1 MNKAIEKFWCSK
13 NSSYAMGKLTV
24 NKTSNKLGL
33 LLASALLFTACSRQV
48 VQEVEQ
54 TPPQVISQNQDMEL
68 EPVDYVW
75 PWLDSANSRWFYFNS
90 ATRPFGMVNLSPD
103 TEIDGAWGSGYRYNT
118 TEVKGFNH
126 VHAWQLS
133 GLSVMPISSDK
144 AIKSIRDDYYSKFS
158 HDRET
163 VKAGYHKLTLDRYAI
178 DVELTST
185 TRVGFH
191 RYHYSK
197 NQNRKVLFDLQGK
210 FGPVDLTKGA
220 FAQINER
227 AFSGFVINEPTI
239 RRPRPTP
246 IYFYIETN
254 TDVSSLHEQKGAV
267 LLDLADSIE
276 PLLMKVAISYVDEQ
290 GAKNNLDSELAHWN
304 FEQVVQQSRSDWNA
318 WLSKV
323 KVEGENKQA
332 KVRFYTDLFHALQ
345 GRRIISDVDGRYA
358 DQTSETR
365 VVKQLPLNEQGVP
378 QFNHHNSDSLWGAQ
392 WTIQTLW
399 PLAYPKVASDF
410 SRSFLQMYQDGGYI
424 PRGPSG
430 GNYTHVMTGAQATPF
445 FVSNYMKG
453 IRDLDIEL
461 AYQGLKKN
469 HLEGGTMGRAGY
481 EHTSSYSGGLEYYIE
496 NGYVPYPLPKKNNA
510 FHQDGAGQTLEYA
523 FQDWTLGQLA
533 TALGKTD
540 DANYFLNRGQNYRK
554 LFDGESGF
562 MRPRDIQGNWLADF
576 DPYHYRVG
584 FVESNASQ
592 MTWFVPQDYAGLADL
607 MGGKEKAVA
616 KLNTAFETAALQ
628 GFTAGNAHDEE
639 TNEENRRIPVNYGN
653 QPSIQ
658 TAFIFNEL
666 GAPHLTQKWSRAVI
680 NKVYSDVSERH
691 GFNGDEDQGLMGS
704 LSVLMKIGLFQLDGG
719 TTQQAIYQIGSPIFD
734 RVEIELDDQYY
745 PGKNFIIEVKNNS
758 DTNIYIKTM
767 TLNGKP
773 LTRHYLTHNEIVSGG
788 ILELVMT
795 STALQN

>member
-1 MNKAIEKFWCSK
+1 MTKKVLLLLVACLLG
-13 NSSYAMGKLTV
+13 AC
-24 NKTSNKLGL
+24 NKLPKEIQHKTEIGDGSVQTQGL
-33 LLASALLFTACSRQV
+33 S
-48 VQEVEQ
+48 
-54 TPPQVISQNQDMEL
+54 D
-68 EPVDYVW
+68 PVDYVW

-103 TEIDGAWGSGYRYNT
+103 TEINGAWGSGYRYNT
-118 TEVKGFNH
+118 LEVKGFNH

-133 GLSVMPISSDK
+133 GLSVMPVSSENSIND
-144 AIKSIRDDYYSKFS
+144 IRDDYYSAFS
-158 HDRET
+158 HDTET

-191 RYHYSK
+191 RYTYATSE
-197 NQNRKVLFDLQGK
+197 NRQILFDLEGK

-220 FAQINER
+220 FTQVNKR
-227 AFSGFVINEPTI
+227 TFSGYVVNQPTR

-254 TDVSSLHEQKGAV
+254 TDVSDLHELKGAV
-267 LLDLADSIE
+267 LLDFVDSAN

-290 GAKNNLDSELAHWN
+290 GAKSNLDSELAHWD
-304 FEQVVQQSRSDWNA
+304 FDQVVQTSRNEWND
-318 WLSKV
+318 WLSKI
-323 KVEGENKQA
+323 KVEVANEKA
-332 KVRFYTDLFHALQ
+332 KVRFYTDLFHSLQ
-345 GRRIISDVDGRYA
+345 GRRIISDADGRYS
-358 DQTSETR
+358 DQTTETR
-365 VVKQLPLNEQGVP
+365 LVKQLPLDEQEIP
-378 QFNHHNSDSLWGAQ
+378 QFTHHNSDSLWGAQ

-399 PLAYPKVASDF
+399 PLVYPKVASNF

-461 AYQGLKKN
+461 AYEGLKKN
-469 HLEGGTMGRAGY
+469 HMSGGTMGRAGY
-481 EHTSSYSGGLEYYIE
+481 EHDSSYSGGLEYYMQR
-496 NGYVPYPLPKKNNA
+496 GYVPYPLPKKNKA

-533 TALGKTD
+533 MAIGKTE
-540 DANYFLNRGQNYRK
+540 DAKYFLNRGQNYRN
-554 LFDGESGF
+554 LFDNETGF
-562 MRPRDIQGNWLADF
+562 MRPKDIHGKWLADF

-592 MTWFVPQDYAGLADL
+592 MTWFVPQDYSGLSEL
-607 MGGKEKAVA
+607 MGGENKAIE
-616 KLNTAFETAALQ
+616 KLNQAFETASLQ
-628 GFTAGNAHDEE
+628 GFTAGNAHDQETDE
-639 TNEENRRIPVNYGN
+639 TNRRVPVNYGN

-658 TAFIFNEL
+658 TAFIFNQL
-666 GAPHLTQKWSRAVI
+666 GAPHLTQKWSREVI
-680 NKVYSDVSERH
+680 NKVYSDVSESQ

-719 TTQQAIYQIGSPIFD
+719 TTKDAIYQIGSPVFD
-734 RVEIELDDQYY
+734 RITIELDSEYY
-745 PGKNFIIEVKNNS
+745 SGKQFVIEVFNNS
-758 DTNIYIKTM
+758 DANPYVKKV
-767 TLNGKP
+767 TLNGKV
-773 LTRHYLTHNEIVSGG
+773 LSRHYLTHEEIISGG
-788 ILELVMT
+788 ILQLEMS
-795 STALQN
+795 STPKLN